1 MELTNDLRRRF
12 CKECGIPINIFEEP
26 YFSERVN
33 LYDRIMGTKIKWMTF
48 LESLSRY
55 DTEQDFYE
63 DYNKTK
69 ELVIDY
75 LQNNHGF
82 ETFCQE
88 DMNRFKVK
96 NNTYISRDV
105 YKEPNNGLWFFS
117 IDMVKANYTA
127 LRFYDPSIFNH
138 TNTWE
143 AFLSQFTDNQHFI
156 ESKYMRQV
164 IMGALSPGRQTAY
177 EKYLMDQLVTKLIE
191 AGYGGQIECFTN
203 DEIVI
208 RIDSVSDPDSIRKL
222 IVPFVVSGIALRG
235 TLFRLE
241 KNITLSG
248 YTLNIYGAL
257 DEDLF
262 HGNTKRCA
270 DLIKFKGL
278 TAMDYPYRLRN
289 LYGEELTEN
298 DQVFSFNGRLV
309 KYIN

>member
-12 CKECGIPINIFEEP
+12 CKECGVPINIFAEP
-26 YFSERVN
+26 YFSDRVD
-33 LYDRIMGTKIKWMTF
+33 LYDRIMGTKKKWMTF

-55 DTEQDFYE
+55 NTEQDFYE

-69 ELVIDY
+69 ERAIDY
-75 LQNNHGF
+75 LQNNPGF
-82 ETFCQE
+82 ETFREE

-96 NNTYISRDV
+96 NNIYSSRDV

-143 AFLSQFTDNQHFI
+143 EFLSQFTDNQHFI

-164 IMGALSPGRQTAY
+164 IMGALSPGRQTTY
-177 EKYLMDQLVTKLIE
+177 EKYLMDQLVTKLVE
-191 AGYGGQIECFTN
+191 AGYGEQIECFTN

-208 RIDSVSDPDSIRKL
+208 RIDSVSDPESLKKL
-222 IVPFVVSGIALRG
+222 IVPFLESGINLRS
-235 TLFRLE
+235 TLFLLE
-241 KNITLSG
+241 KNIGLSG
-248 YTLNIYGAL
+248 YKLNIYESL
-257 DEDLF
+257 DEALF
-262 HGNTKRCA
+262 HGKTKRSA
-270 DLIKFKGL
+270 DQIKFKGL
-278 TAMDYPYRLRN
+278 TTMDYPYKLRD